1 LENVFYRI
9 KGGLDALVLA
19 AKVFLVR
26 EKTELGVLAEKLKTF
41 RVEQDTRVE
50 EVDFALTTEVKDLS
64 VSRSL
69 LEGTFTFDDVFVVKH
84 RGKAVPIPRTYE
96 APFSFELFS
105 ERLFLTIYEKKAR
118 ANNIANEMS
127 KALFMSLGEV
137 VEARI
142 KPETLK
148 KFHEENFDDTKIL
161 FFDEVDI
168 PNISKLSLYG
178 SGLGV
183 TSLYNEY
190 LEHGKIWYAVIKSR
204 KYGYVVGVTRNSVV
218 TVFSRVDL
226 PEFKTFI
233 RSEIVPL
240 IE

>member
-1 LENVFYRI
+1 M
-9 KGGLDALVLA
+9 VLA
-19 AKVFLVR
+19 GKVFLVR
-26 EKTELGVLAEKLKTF
+26 EKYELDMLAEKLKTF
-41 RVEQDTRVE
+41 RVEQDTKVE
-50 EVDFALTTEVKDLS
+50 EVNFSLISEVQDLS
-64 VSRSL
+64 ISRNT
-69 LEGTFTFDDVFVVKH
+69 LEGTFAFDVVFVVKH

-96 APFSFELFS
+96 APFSFEVFK
-105 ERLFLTIYEKKAR
+105 ERLFLTVYEKKIR

-127 KALFMSLGEV
+127 KALFMSLGQV

-148 KFHEENFDDTKIL
+148 MFHEENFEDTKII
-161 FFDEVDI
+161 FYDDVDI

-178 SGLGV
+178 SALGV

-190 LEHGKIWYAVIKSR
+190 LGHGKLWYLVIRSK
-204 KYGYVVGVTRNSVV
+204 KYGYVVGVTRNGVV

-233 RSEIVPL
+233 KSEIIPL
-240 IE
+240 IA

>member
-1 LENVFYRI
+1 M
-9 KGGLDALVLA
+9 VLA

-50 EVDFALTTEVKDLS
+50 EVDFSLTTEVKDLS
-64 VSRSL
+64 VSRSI
-69 LEGTFTFDDVFVVKH
+69 LEGTFAFDDVFVVKH

-96 APFSFELFS
+96 APFSFEIFE

-161 FFDEVDI
+161 FFDDVDI

-204 KYGYVVGVTRNSVV
+204 KYGYVVGVTRNAVV
-218 TVFSRVDL
+218 TIFSRADL
-226 PEFKTFI
+226 PEFK
-233 RSEIVPL
+233 SYVKNEILPL
-240 IE
+240 LT